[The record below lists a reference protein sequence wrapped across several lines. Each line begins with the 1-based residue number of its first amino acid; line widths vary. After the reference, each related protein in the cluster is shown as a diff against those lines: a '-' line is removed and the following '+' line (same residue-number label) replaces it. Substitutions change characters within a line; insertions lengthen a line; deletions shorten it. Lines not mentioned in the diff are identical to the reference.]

1 MFLSIGTIPEGGRA
15 CGLGKEALL
24 DNAVVTNI
32 FVLHDREVL
41 PWCNNNIIISM
52 KSYNISCH
60 YILLKQKAIIIKG
73 DNEIRKAFSLVVEL

>member
-1 MFLSIGTIPEGGRA
+1 MYLTLQTHTQNKLIYLIFITSLLLVFFLLTSTQYMFLSIGTIPEGGRA

-41 PWCNNNIIISM
+41 P
-52 KSYNISCH
+52 
-60 YILLKQKAIIIKG
+60 
-73 DNEIRKAFSLVVEL
+73 

>member
-15 CGLGKEALL
+15 CGLGKEVLL

-41 PWCNNNIIISM
+41 P
-52 KSYNISCH
+52 
-60 YILLKQKAIIIKG
+60 
-73 DNEIRKAFSLVVEL
+73 